1 MDEKGF
7 MIRAIGRSVR
17 IFVKQLYGLKQY
29 NQSSHDGNRK
39 WVTVLAA
46 IRGDGSTLIPAV
58 IFPSPS
64 LTIQ

>member
-7 MIRAIGRSVR
+7 MIGVIGRSVR
-17 IFVKQLYGLKQY
+17 IFDEQLYGLKQY
-29 NQSSHDGNRK
+29 KQSSHDGNRK
-39 WVTVLAA
+39 WVTLLAA
-46 IRGDGSTLIPAV
+46 IRGDGSALTPEV